1 VTIDVVSL
9 YTYIPHKAAM
19 QFVCL
24 FYEET
29 LDKWQNYKYSVA
41 PVNVETLENLLNFML
56 SECTFQFDNVLF
68 KQNYGCL
75 MGAPASVRIANIYM

>member
-1 VTIDVVSL
+1 MDVVSL
-9 YTYIPHKAAM
+9 YTNIPHNEAI

-41 PVNVETLENLLNFML
+41 PINVETLGNLLNFML
-56 SECTFQFDNVLF
+56 SE
-68 KQNYGCL
+68 
-75 MGAPASVRIANIYM
+75 